1 MSVFLNK
8 NRTKLTYSYE
18 PHVNEIKLCPE
29 YKVQPL
35 AAILDKHNAMI
46 REEIKR
52 EIEEL
57 TRRIEQ
63 IQAMNVKKFNNY
75 EEFVDKFKPKK
86 TTDDCYTP
94 PKVYQAV
101 LDYVMETYQIPEDTQ
116 VIRPFFPG
124 GDYENAEYPEGCIV
138 VDNPPFSIFAKI
150 VDFYLQNGIKFFLF
164 APSLTAL
171 AVVVKR
177 CFYLCKD
184 TNLKA
189 IHNHKL
195 TIHIEIE
202 VTQNSP
208 M

>member
-1 MSVFLNK
+1 MPKSQ
-8 NRTKLTYSYE
+8 S
-18 PHVNEIKLCPE
+18 
-29 YKVQPL
+29 
-35 AAILDKHNAMI
+35 
-46 REEIKR
+46 
-52 EIEEL
+52 
-57 TRRIEQ
+57 
-63 IQAMNVKKFNNY
+63 Y